1 MDGVLC
7 VEVKTQPPSECIRL
21 KLLAAFSFFMFR
33 TDEMEDG
40 VVADVSVGGR
50 VRLVCIIR
58 TLVWMGRIEESDPLA
73 AYVHENS

>member
-1 MDGVLC
+1 VDGVLC

-40 VVADVSVGGR
+40 VVADVSVGGPRPPRMHHPNAR
-50 VRLVCIIR
+50 VD
-58 TLVWMGRIEESDPLA
+58 GPD
-73 AYVHENS
+73 